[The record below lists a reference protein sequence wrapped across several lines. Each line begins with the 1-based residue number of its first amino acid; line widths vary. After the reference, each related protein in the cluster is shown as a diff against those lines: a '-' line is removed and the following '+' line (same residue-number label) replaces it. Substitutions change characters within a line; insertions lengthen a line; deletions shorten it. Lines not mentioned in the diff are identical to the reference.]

1 MWMRLLTGE
10 HVSTDVALVWGEPVW
25 WRHTVGSA
33 LPDGMFDYWTVLG
46 EARADL
52 EGVLGDWART
62 HLRGYTGLVNFETI
76 GGGIIE
82 CHLRFADQWPD
93 LYGPGWVES
102 VVGLYARR
110 EWEFDDGERRT
121 GYSVVLFG
129 RHGRR
134 WAADHA
140 TIALLRRLAGV
151 SSIQVTFHED
161 RAPETH
167 AMPPGGFR
175 LAIVNTWDLGVGIAV
190 RDRLA
195 QAITPIHP
203 RPAPAEIVGTA

>member
-1 MWMRLLTGE
+1 
-10 HVSTDVALVWGEPVW
+10 VYGEPVW

-33 LPDGMFDYWTVLG
+33 LPDGLFDYWTVLA
-46 EARADL
+46 EPRADL
-52 EGVLGDWART
+52 EGVLGEWARSQ
-62 HLRGYTGLVNFETI
+62 LSGYIGLVNFETI
-76 GGGIIE
+76 GGAIIE

-93 LYGPGWVES
+93 IYGAGWVDS

-110 EWEFDDGERRT
+110 EWDFADADRRT
-121 GYSVVLFG
+121 GYSIVLFG

-134 WAADHA
+134 FTVDQT
-140 TIALLRRLAGV
+140 TIALLRRLPGV

-175 LAIVNTWDLGVGIAV
+175 LAIVNTWDLGVGLAV

-195 QAITPIHP
+195 RAFTAIHP
-203 RPAPAEIVGTA
+203 RPAPAETVGTA